1 MYGDIMFREMLRK
14 KQKLSKDECIFLLKN
29 EKRGVL
35 SVTGDE
41 GYPYGFPINHYYN
54 ETDGCL
60 YFHCGKIGHKLDAIR
75 NCDKASFCAYDKGY
89 KEENDW
95 ALNIKSVIVFGR
107 IEIVDDM
114 DTIIDIS
121 RKLSYKFTTDESY
134 IDNEIKKFAKA
145 TLLLKLKPEHIS
157 GKLVNES

>member
-1 MYGDIMFREMLRK
+1 MFREMLRK
-14 KQKLSKDECIFLLKN
+14 KQKISDDDCIVLLKK

-35 SVTGDE
+35 SVIGDG

-54 ETDGCL
+54 ENDGRL
-60 YFHCGKIGHKLDAIR
+60 YFHCGKKGHKLDAIKAC
-75 NCDKASFCAYDKGY
+75 NKASFCVYDKGY
-89 KEENDW
+89 KKENDW
-95 ALNIKSVIVFGR
+95 ALNIKSVIVFGK

>member
-1 MYGDIMFREMLRK
+1 MFREMLRK
-14 KQKLSKDECIFLLKN
+14 KQKISDDDCIVLLKK

-35 SVTGDE
+35 SVIGDG

-54 ETDGCL
+54 ENDGRL
-60 YFHCGKIGHKLDAIR
+60 YFHCGKKGHKLDAIKDC
-75 NCDKASFCAYDKGY
+75 NKASFCVYDKGY
-89 KEENDW
+89 KKENDW
-95 ALNIKSVIVFGR
+95 ALNIKSVIVFGK

-121 RKLSYKFTTDESY
+121 RKLSYKFTTDKSY

>member
-1 MYGDIMFREMLRK
+1 MFRKMLRQ
-14 KQKLSKDECIFLLKN
+14 KQELDKNECVKILIN

-35 SVTGDE
+35 SLNGDM

-54 ETDGCL
+54 ENDGCL
-60 YFHCGKIGHKLDAIR
+60 YFHCGKSGHKIDAI
-75 NCDKASFCAYDKGY
+75 NSCEKASFCAYDKGY
-89 KEENDW
+89 IEKNEW

-107 IEIVDDM
+107 ISIIDDY
-114 DTIIDIS
+114 DTICDIS
-121 RKLSYKFTTDESY
+121 RKLSYKFTSDENY

-157 GKLVNES
+157 GKIVKES

>member
-1 MYGDIMFREMLRK
+1 MFREMLRK
-14 KQKLSKDECIFLLKN
+14 KQKLSEEDFIFLLKN

-35 SVTGDE
+35 SVIGDM

-54 ETDGCL
+54 EDDGCL
-60 YFHCGKIGHKLDAIR
+60 YFHCGKAGHKLDALK
-75 NCDKASFCAYDKGY
+75 NCGKASFCVYDKGY
-89 KEENDW
+89 KKENDW

-107 IEIVDDM
+107 VSIIDDF
-114 DTIIDIS
+114 DTICDIS
-121 RKLSYKFTTDESY
+121 RRLSYKFTSDERY
-134 IDNEIKKFAKA
+134 INDEIKRFAKA

>member
-1 MYGDIMFREMLRK
+1 MFREMLRK
-14 KQKLSKDECIFLLKN
+14 KQKLSKDDCIFLLKN

-35 SVTGDE
+35 SVIGDE

-54 ETDGCL
+54 EKDGCL
-60 YFHCGKIGHKLDAIR
+60 YFHCGKAGHKLDALK
-75 NCDKASFCAYDKGY
+75 NCGKASFCVYDKGY
-89 KEENDW
+89 KKENDW

-107 IEIVDDM
+107 VSIIDDF
-114 DTIIDIS
+114 DTICDIS
-121 RKLSYKFTTDESY
+121 RRLSYKFTSDERY
-134 IDNEIKKFAKA
+134 INDEIKRFAKA